1 MRLAMEGPD
10 RSNVYLKLALGASVA
25 AHLVLLS
32 VKFVYPELK
41 KLSNAVPIDVVLV
54 NSKSADK
61 PLNAKTIAQANLNG
75 GGNTDEDRRIKTP
88 LPMQKD
94 ADVAQEQELQQATQR
109 RTQLEAEAQKL
120 MSQIKSTQK
129 LPAADPTTK
138 PEPQQSNGESA
149 QDLVQKAK
157 AMARLEG
164 QISKDNDAYQQRPRK
179 GFIGATVRE
188 DVTSRYFEDWRMKIE
203 RVGSNLYPEEA
214 KRKHIFGSLQMTVE
228 IRADGSI
235 ANIEINRS
243 SGYKVLDEAAKRIV
257 FQAAPYGVFPP
268 EVRKNYEILSITRTW
283 TFTTSDK
290 LESRD

>member
-10 RSNVYLKLALGASVA
+10 RSNVYLKIALGASIA
-25 AHLVLLS
+25 AHAVLLS

-41 KLSNAVPIDVVLV
+41 KLSNSLPIDVILV
-54 NSKSADK
+54 NSKSPDK
-61 PLNAKTIAQANLNG
+61 PLNSSVLAQANLAG

-120 MSQIKSTQK
+120 MSQIRSPQK
-129 LPAADPTTK
+129 LAAADLTTK
-138 PEPQQSNGESA
+138 PEPQQAAGQDA
-149 QDLVQKAK
+149 QDLVQKSL

-164 QISKDNDAYQQRPRK
+164 QISKDIDIYQKRPRK
-179 GFIGATVRE
+179 NFVGATAKE
-188 DVTSRYFEDWRMKIE
+188 AVTARYLEDWRAKIE
-203 RVGSNLYPEEA
+203 RIGSNLYPEEA
-214 KRKHIFGSLQMTVE
+214 KRRHIYGSLRLTVE
-228 IRADGSI
+228 INADGSV
-235 ANIEINRS
+235 ASVEVTQS
-243 SGYKVLDEAAKRIV
+243 SGSRILDDAAKRIV
-257 FQAAPYGVFPP
+257 RQAGPYAPFSP
-268 EVRKNYEILSITRTW
+268 EMRKLSDVLSITRTW